1 MPRLE
6 PRTFTI
12 QQDLERQLRPLMSSE
27 AVEVLARVM
36 ADLIARDTRQFTAL
50 TDLFK
55 DAFSKEYD
63 YIQQQRRHRTAQDGV
78 S

>member
-1 MPRLE
+1 M
-6 PRTFTI
+6 F
-12 QQDLERQLRPLMSSE
+12 S
-27 AVEVLARVM
+27 
-36 ADLIARDTRQFTAL
+36 
-50 TDLFK
+50 DLFK

>member
-1 MPRLE
+1 
-6 PRTFTI
+6 
-12 QQDLERQLRPLMSSE
+12 MSSE

-63 YIQQQRRHRTAQDGV
+63 YIQQQRRHRAAQDGV

>member
-1 MPRLE
+1 
-6 PRTFTI
+6 
-12 QQDLERQLRPLMSSE
+12 MSSE

-55 DAFSKEYD
+55 DAFSKEYADSDEDEYD
-63 YIQQQRRHRTAQDGV
+63 YIQQQRRHRAAQDGV

>member
-1 MPRLE
+1 
-6 PRTFTI
+6 
-12 QQDLERQLRPLMSSE
+12 MSSE

-55 DAFSKEYD
+55 DAFSKEYAD
-63 YIQQQRRHRTAQDGV
+63 SDEDAQAFRFDGALDSDMMSPRTGASLAGDWWHR
-78 S
+78 